1 MFLTFNKY
9 YFCEKEVSKIKSIS
23 KKFLLYFTQFTQ
35 FIPFTQFTQQT
46 IIYLNFYLIFFLNH
60 LHS

>member
-23 KKFLLYFTQFTQ
+23 KKFLLYFTQFTL
-35 FIPFTQFTQQT
+35 QT
-46 IIYLNFYLIFFLNH
+46 IIYFNFYLIFFLNH

>member
-23 KKFLLYFTQFTQ
+23 KKFLLYFTQFTLFY
-35 FIPFTQFTQQT
+35 FIL
-46 IIYLNFYLIFFLNH
+46 LNLLYKLLFISIFI
-60 LHS
+60 